1 MKKKVIEVDLERI
14 RPNLRLVYHRE
25 SLEMLCRFILS
36 RGQVDPIQVW
46 FDGECFRIWDGE
58 KRWRVCKMLGI
69 TRVRVILIEFVEG
82 QIFSGLLE

>member
-1 MKKKVIEVDLERI
+1 MNLIEVDLEKI
-14 RPNLRLVYHRE
+14 RPNLRLLYDKDT
-25 SLEMLCRFILS
+25 LEMLCRFILS

>member
-1 MKKKVIEVDLERI
+1 MGMNLIEVDLEKI
-14 RPNLRLVYHRE
+14 RPNLRLIYHRE
-25 SLEMLCRFILS
+25 SLEMYCHFILS